1 MIQTKNPTSQV
12 MIARTADDVSFG
24 GLNRKAE
31 EIMNLIDDYDK
42 KMLGYITELS
52 KATSGKV
59 ISIDKVENIVQALQ
73 QQNAENE
80 YEYLNCLL
88 HPEKC
93 KGVKIPSPIPVPS
106 CAFQLHNTVT
116 LSTNASGNL
125 AFVFNPFF
133 LYDTNLQGQSVPY
146 ISADDQEVSALFDYA
161 SSFYFCNDQYLDGHT
176 EGIPTWQPINI
187 GQGIPSVYNQYR
199 LVSASLI
206 VRYIGRMDITSGV
219 IGGAIVYD
227 ESVYPGIKL
236 KNNYNLSPFGNL
248 AKYSN
253 FDLAM
258 DSFYHQETNCVNG
271 LREIYFPLDNTYE
284 EYTKNIANVTEL
296 AKDLNQHFTV
306 IATPAAGTELGS
318 LGATGFYG
326 RGKHGFQQMV
336 YVLGAPPSSACF
348 KVDIYCNFETLP
360 NAKFLNYMPISITP
374 KTINPETK
382 KETLAIVQRN
392 PITDLRVKPKW
403 YGSLKSGIFSGLK
416 KVFNTGIPKLMLDS
430 IAPKIVP
437 FYKPA
442 LSLFNMF
449 ENNQKGNTDDSFQTQ
464 NPNVPAIM
472 ENDQNLDMVD

>member
-1 MIQTKNPTSQV
+1 MIEFPSKTNNP
-12 MIARTADDVSFG
+12 SFG
-24 GLNRKAE
+24 QNKSAE

-42 KMLGYITELS
+42 KMLGYISELS
-52 KATSGKV
+52 KATSNSI
-59 ISIDKVENIVQALQ
+59 ISIDKVENVVQALQ
-73 QQNAENE
+73 QYNAENE

-93 KGVKIPSPIPVPS
+93 KGVKVPSPIPVPS

-133 LYDTNLQGQSVPY
+133 LYDTNLQGQDVPY
-146 ISADDQEVSALFDYA
+146 YNDATSQDVTAVFDYA
-161 SSFYFCNDQYLDGHT
+161 SSFFFCNDQYLDGHT
-176 EGIPTWQPINI
+176 EGIPTWQPVNI

-206 VRYIGRMDITSGV
+206 VRYIGRLDITSGV
-219 IGGAIVYD
+219 IGGAIIYD

-236 KNNYNLSPFGNL
+236 KNNVNLSAYGNL

-284 EYTKNIANVTEL
+284 EYTKTIGSVDEL
-296 AKDLNQHFTV
+296 AKDLNQRFEV
-306 IATPAAGTELGS
+306 EVTPAAGSELGS
-318 LGATGFYG
+318 SSATGFYG
-326 RGKHGFQQMV
+326 KGKHGFQQMV
-336 YVLGAPPSSACF
+336 YVLGAPSNSACF

-374 KTINPETK
+374 RSISPEVK
-382 KETLAIVQRN
+382 KETMAIVQQN
-392 PITDLRVKPKW
+392 PISDLKTKPKW
-403 YGSLKSGIFSGLK
+403 YGKLKEGLFSGLK
-416 KVFNTGIPKLMLDS
+416 KIFKSGVPKMLLDTL
-430 IAPKIVP
+430 APKILP

-442 LSLFNMF
+442 LALYNLY
-449 ENNQKGNTDDSFQTQ
+449 ENNQMGNNNSSFQSQ
-464 NPNVPAIM
+464 NPNVPALM
-472 ENDQNLDMVD
+472 ANDQNLDMVD